1 MKKTSSLVWRVFD
14 RLEENK
20 RCVAVLCKLCD
31 SQYKYFGNTTN
42 LRTHLVNKH
51 PIQWEL
57 LQNGT
62 LDDSNIRVY
71 DVDESTSQS
80 QSHSTPRRKRFI
92 KSYKDNN
99 VRYSVSVDLN
109 KKGNDRNPSNSMPV
123 IEIQRVD
130 VLENSETENETQLE
144 SNEEPLTIVRQM
156 HAGQA
161 SDEEW
166 LNEEVYEEYQPKRKK
181 TKYRTIK
188 REVLSPPPSNSKYRL
203 LDPHGYTKQSH
214 GYSKPAPERVLV
226 DSSHR
231 KDEYSVFGEYV
242 GNRLRKFKN
251 SQVRGNLQQLITT
264 ILWQA
269 EYGLYDNIETVKRVI
284 LHSVQEM
291 VVEQTTEQIVVQ
303 EEDIQ
308 QKETIINSEEN

>member
-99 VRYSVSVDLN
+99 
-109 KKGNDRNPSNSMPV
+109 
-123 IEIQRVD
+123 VD